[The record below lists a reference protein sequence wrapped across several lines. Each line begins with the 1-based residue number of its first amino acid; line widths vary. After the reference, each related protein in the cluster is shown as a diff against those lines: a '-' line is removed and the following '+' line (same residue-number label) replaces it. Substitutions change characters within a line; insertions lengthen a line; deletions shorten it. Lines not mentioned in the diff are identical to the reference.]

1 MTGKDLFDAIHRCED
16 RFIEETAEELL
27 KNEEKN
33 QKTSIWGTFAR
44 RAAAVLLCIFV
55 LGMGVSALAMA
66 SDTFRE
72 WIYEMFSGHEVT
84 ELDIGSAGTGDTDET
99 AESLPDIPADENHRI
114 SLKDDMIVWGDR
126 ETVVAETHY
135 DNKKEQIVF
144 DRVYR
149 LQGNGLKELTI
160 HSYDGDY
167 DGRPF
172 SFEYVIVHQEIFGF
186 NLEGAIQEVFGY
198 VNFGDEN
205 IGITGDGG
213 TDTGK
218 MSETDAKDR
227 QSGRSIYV
235 QLSDDFG
242 DQYKECIAKIN
253 LDTMEMEKLSGDQV
267 YADCVIS
274 PEGTKILCLYRAD
287 NYATVFDLKEKTEKK
302 IKAIGGA
309 SRASEIEFVDDDT
322 ILTYGDYVDEVRDG
336 VTYSQQQVLRVDLST
351 GEVVDTYTGI
361 GDISMEWDSVQGKT
375 LTLRNMVS
383 GDTFSVEGTDSQIHF
398 MKKAGDY
405 ALFGNKEEKAS
416 YFLVNL
422 STRKSMKIDIPEE
435 LFHQVEI
442 YMAGAEKKLLLA
454 NDTEGYIVDVS
465 QLSGDAS
472 AGADNQGDV
481 TKGTTGKSDTVAGT
495 DNPPDMAVGTE
506 GPPDIPADEN
516 QMLTLKKDMRIYGEK
531 ESFVC
536 QVHEDENGEE
546 VIEAVYAIEEDGLR
560 KLPVNTF
567 SGEYDGEPYSFSY
580 AVIGDEV
587 FGFHETGHCT
597 VLPHK
602 EGDSIYVSLSQ
613 VNKKSRVTKECL
625 AEINLETE
633 EVTKISHDKMI
644 CNFLM
649 SPDGKII
656 LCNHRSDG
664 YWSVF
669 DIAARTEKR
678 VDSLPGYLHTDEIKF
693 LDTYTV
699 LTYGDDIMTQLKD
712 GSWQIDSQTYKIDLR
727 TGEILEKY
735 PGAADLDMEWNYT
748 TEGNVLKLHNIITGE
763 DMTIRNVGE
772 NLYTVGGAGDYI
784 LFGYDADD
792 EKPREDYCLVD
803 LAEQT
808 FMKMDVPPELSNQLE
823 IYPAVSEKK
832 LLLTNGT
839 EGYIVDVEDMS

>member
-1 MTGKDLFDAIHRCED
+1 MTGKDLFEAIHQCED
-16 RFIEETAEELL
+16 RYIEQTAENLL
-27 KNEEKN
+27 
-33 QKTSIWGTFAR
+33 QKTEKERKSSIWFFRGASSRRNAEGRATVWETFAR
-44 RAAAVLLCIFV
+44 RAVAVLLCIFV
-55 LGMGVSALAMA
+55 LGMGISALAVA
-66 SDTFRE
+66 SDAFRE
-72 WIYEMFSGHEVT
+72 WIQEMFSGHEVT
-84 ELDIGSAGTGDTDET
+84 ELDIGSAGAGDIDRT
-99 AESLPDIPADENHRI
+99 AESLPDIQADENHRI
-114 SLKDDMIVWGDR
+114 SLKDGMIVWGDR

-172 SFEYVIVHQEIFGF
+172 SFAYVIVHQEIFGF

-198 VNFGDEN
+198 VNV
-205 IGITGDGG
+205 GDG
-213 TDTGK
+213 
-218 MSETDAKDR
+218 
-227 QSGRSIYV
+227 RSVYV

-253 LDTMEMEKLSGDQV
+253 LDTMEIEKLSGDRV

-274 PEGTKILCLYRAD
+274 PEGTKLLCLYRAD

-302 IKAIGGA
+302 IEVVNGV
-309 SRASEIEFVDDDT
+309 SRASEIEFTDDNT
-322 ILTYGDYVDEVRDG
+322 ILTYGDYVDEVKDG
-336 VTYSQQQVLRVDLST
+336 VTYSQQQVFKVDLRT
-351 GEVVDTYTGI
+351 GEVMDTYTGI
-361 GDISMEWDSVQGKT
+361 GDVSMQWESVQGDP
-375 LTLRNMVS
+375 LILRNMVS
-383 GDTFSVEGTDSQIHF
+383 GDTFSVEGTDARIHF
-398 MKKAGDY
+398 MKRAGDY
-405 ALFGNKEEKAS
+405 ALFGNKEENAP

-422 STRKSMKIDIPEE
+422 STRRSMKIDIPKEMSD
-435 LFHQVEI
+435 QVEM
-442 YMAGAEKKLLLA
+442 YLAGAEKKLLLA
-454 NDTEGYIVDVS
+454 SDTEGYIVDVS
-465 QLSGDAS
+465 QLA
-472 AGADNQGDV
+472 AGKA
-481 TKGTTGKSDTVAGT
+481 
-495 DNPPDMAVGTE
+495 
-506 GPPDIPADEN
+506 DIPEDEN
-516 QMLTLKKDMRIYGEK
+516 QMLTLKKGMRIYGET

-546 VIEAVYAIEEDGLR
+546 VIDAVYAIGEDGLR
-560 KLPVNTF
+560 ELPVHSF

-597 VLPHK
+597 VLPYK
-602 EGDSIYVSLSQ
+602 NGDVFYVSLSH
-613 VNKKSRVTKECL
+613 VKKNDRVTKECL
-625 AEINLETE
+625 AEVHPDTK
-633 EVTKISHDKMI
+633 EVTKISNDKMI

-678 VDSLPGYLHTDEIKF
+678 VDSLPGYLHTDEIRF

-699 LTYGDDIMTQLKD
+699 LAYGEEIMTQLED
-712 GSWQIDSQTYKIDLR
+712 GSWQIDAQTYKIDLN

-735 PGAADLDMEWNYT
+735 PGAADLGMEWNYT
-748 TEGNVLKLHNIITGE
+748 TKGNVLKLHNIITGE
-763 DMTIRNVGE
+763 DMTIRDVRE
-772 NLYTVGGAGDYI
+772 NLYTVAGAGDYI

-792 EKPREDYCLVD
+792 EKPREDYCLVN

-808 FMKMDVPPELSNQLE
+808 FMKIDVPPELCDQLE
-823 IYPAVSEKK
+823 MYPAVSEKK

-839 EGYIVDVEDMS
+839 EAWLVDVGEMS

>member
-1 MTGKDLFDAIHRCED
+1 MTGRDLYDAIHRCD
-16 RFIEETAEELL
+16 DSYIEQTAEELL
-27 KNEEKN
+27 KKERKN
-33 QKTSIWGTFAR
+33 RKIALWFFR
-44 RAAAVLLCIFV
+44 RESTQEITMQRTAVRRIFVRKAVAVLLCIFV
-55 LGMGVSALAMA
+55 LGMGISALAVA
-66 SDTFRE
+66 SDAFRE
-72 WIYEMFSGHEVT
+72 WIQEIFSGHEVT
-84 ELDIGSAGTGDTDET
+84 ELNIGGTETGNADTST
-99 AESLPDIPADENHRI
+99 ESFPDIPADENNRI

-198 VNFGDEN
+198 VDMGD
-205 IGITGDGG
+205 
-213 TDTGK
+213 
-218 MSETDAKDR
+218 S
-227 QSGRSIYV
+227 RSVYV
-235 QLSDDFG
+235 QLSDDSG
-242 DQYKECIAKIN
+242 DQYKGCIAKIN
-253 LDTMEMEKLSGDQV
+253 LDALEIEKLSGDQM

-274 PEGTKILCLYRAD
+274 PGGTKMLCLHRAD
-287 NYATVFDLKEKTEKK
+287 NYASVLDLKTKDEKK
-302 IKAIGGA
+302 IAAVHGI
-309 SRASEIEFVDDDT
+309 SRTDEIEFVDDNT
-322 ILTYGDYVDEVRDG
+322 ILTYGDYVDEVKDG
-336 VTYSQQQVLRVDLST
+336 VTYSQQQVLKVDLRT
-351 GEVVDTYTGI
+351 GEVMDTYTGI
-361 GDISMEWDSVQGKT
+361 GDVSMQWESVQGDP
-375 LTLRNMVS
+375 LILRNMVS
-383 GDTFSVEGTDSQIHF
+383 GDTFSVEGTDARIHF
-398 MKKAGDY
+398 MKRAGDY
-405 ALFGNKEEKAS
+405 ALFGNKEENAP

-422 STRKSMKIDIPEE
+422 STRRSMKIDIPKEMSD
-435 LFHQVEI
+435 QVEM
-442 YMAGAEKKLLLA
+442 YLAGAEKKLLLA
-454 NDTEGYIVDVS
+454 SDTEGYIVDVS
-465 QLSGDAS
+465 QLA
-472 AGADNQGDV
+472 AGKA
-481 TKGTTGKSDTVAGT
+481 
-495 DNPPDMAVGTE
+495 
-506 GPPDIPADEN
+506 DIPEDEN
-516 QMLTLKKDMRIYGEK
+516 QMLTLKKGMRIYGET

-546 VIEAVYAIEEDGLR
+546 VIDAVYAIGEDGLR
-560 KLPVNTF
+560 ELPVHSF

-597 VLPHK
+597 VLPYK
-602 EGDSIYVSLSQ
+602 NGDVFYVSLSH
-613 VNKKSRVTKECL
+613 VKKNDRVTKECL
-625 AEINLETE
+625 AEVHPDTK
-633 EVTKISHDKMI
+633 EVTKISNDKMI

-678 VDSLPGYLHTDEIKF
+678 VDSLPGYLHTDEIRF

-699 LTYGDDIMTQLKD
+699 LAYGEEIMTQLED
-712 GSWQIDSQTYKIDLR
+712 GSWQIDAQTYKIDLN

-735 PGAADLDMEWNYT
+735 PGAADLGMEWNYT
-748 TEGNVLKLHNIITGE
+748 TKGNVLKLHNIITGE
-763 DMTIRNVGE
+763 DMTIRDVRE
-772 NLYTVGGAGDYI
+772 NLYTVAGAGDYI

-792 EKPREDYCLVD
+792 EKPREDYCLVN

-808 FMKMDVPPELSNQLE
+808 FMKIDVPPELCDQLE
-823 IYPAVSEKK
+823 MYPAVSEKK

-839 EGYIVDVEDMS
+839 EAWLVDVGEMS

>member
-1 MTGKDLFDAIHRCED
+1 MTGKDLFEAIHQCED
-16 RFIEETAEELL
+16 RYIEQTAENLL
-27 KNEEKN
+27 
-33 QKTSIWGTFAR
+33 QKTEKERKSSIWFFRGASSRRNAEGRATVWETFAR
-44 RAAAVLLCIFV
+44 RAVAVLLCIFV
-55 LGMGVSALAMA
+55 LGMGISALAVA
-66 SDTFRE
+66 SDAFRE
-72 WIYEMFSGHEVT
+72 WIQEMFSGHEVT
-84 ELDIGSAGTGDTDET
+84 ELDIGSAGAGDIDGT
-99 AESLPDIPADENHRI
+99 AESLPDIQADENHRI
-114 SLKDDMIVWGDR
+114 SLKDGMIVWGDR

-172 SFEYVIVHQEIFGF
+172 SFAYVIVHQEIFGF

-198 VNFGDEN
+198 VNV
-205 IGITGDGG
+205 GDG
-213 TDTGK
+213 
-218 MSETDAKDR
+218 
-227 QSGRSIYV
+227 RSVYV

-253 LDTMEMEKLSGDQV
+253 LDTMEIEKLSGDRI

-274 PEGTKILCLYRAD
+274 PEGTKLLCLYRAD

-302 IKAIGGA
+302 IEVVNGV
-309 SRASEIEFVDDDT
+309 SRASEIEFTDDNT
-322 ILTYGDYVDEVRDG
+322 ILTYGDYVDEVKDG
-336 VTYSQQQVLRVDLST
+336 VTYSQQQVLKVDLRT
-351 GEVVDTYTGI
+351 GEVMDTYTGI
-361 GDISMEWDSVQGKT
+361 GDVSMQWESVQGDP
-375 LTLRNMVS
+375 LILRNMVS
-383 GDTFSVEGTDSQIHF
+383 GDTFSVEGTDARIHF
-398 MKKAGDY
+398 MKRAGDY
-405 ALFGNKEEKAS
+405 ALFGNKEENAP

-422 STRKSMKIDIPEE
+422 STRRSMKIDIPKEMSD
-435 LFHQVEI
+435 QVEM
-442 YMAGAEKKLLLA
+442 YLAGAEKKLLLA
-454 NDTEGYIVDVS
+454 SDTEGYIVDVS
-465 QLSGDAS
+465 QLA
-472 AGADNQGDV
+472 AGKA
-481 TKGTTGKSDTVAGT
+481 
-495 DNPPDMAVGTE
+495 
-506 GPPDIPADEN
+506 DIPEDEN
-516 QMLTLKKDMRIYGEK
+516 QMLTLKKGMRIYGET

-546 VIEAVYAIEEDGLR
+546 VIDAVYAIGEDGLR
-560 KLPVNTF
+560 ELPVHSF

-597 VLPHK
+597 VLPYK
-602 EGDSIYVSLSQ
+602 NGDVFYVSLSH
-613 VNKKSRVTKECL
+613 VKKNDRVTKECL
-625 AEINLETE
+625 AEVHPDTK
-633 EVTKISHDKMI
+633 EVTKISNDKMI

-678 VDSLPGYLHTDEIKF
+678 VDSLPGYLHTDEIRF

-699 LTYGDDIMTQLKD
+699 LAYGEEIMTQLED
-712 GSWQIDSQTYKIDLR
+712 GSWQIDAQTYKIDLN

-735 PGAADLDMEWNYT
+735 PGAADLGMEWNYT
-748 TEGNVLKLHNIITGE
+748 TKGNVLKLHNIITGE
-763 DMTIRNVGE
+763 DMTIRDVRE
-772 NLYTVGGAGDYI
+772 NLYTVAGAGDYI

-792 EKPREDYCLVD
+792 EKPREDYCLVN

-808 FMKMDVPPELSNQLE
+808 FMKIDVPPELCNQLE
-823 IYPAVSEKK
+823 MYPAVSEKK

-839 EGYIVDVEDMS
+839 EAWLVDVGEMS

>member
-1 MTGKDLFDAIHRCED
+1 MTGRDLYDAIHRCD
-16 RFIEETAEELL
+16 DSYIEQTAEELL
-27 KNEEKN
+27 KKERKN
-33 QKTSIWGTFAR
+33 RKIALWFFR
-44 RAAAVLLCIFV
+44 RESTQEITMQRTAVRRIFVRKAVAVLLCIFV
-55 LGMGVSALAMA
+55 LGMGISALAVA
-66 SDTFRE
+66 SDAFRE
-72 WIYEMFSGHEVT
+72 WIQEIFSGHEVT
-84 ELDIGSAGTGDTDET
+84 ELNIGGTETGNADTST
-99 AESLPDIPADENHRI
+99 ESFPDIPADENNRI

-160 HSYDGDY
+160 NSYDGDY
-167 DGRPF
+167 DGKPF

-198 VNFGDEN
+198 VDMGD
-205 IGITGDGG
+205 
-213 TDTGK
+213 
-218 MSETDAKDR
+218 S
-227 QSGRSIYV
+227 RSVYV

-253 LDTMEMEKLSGDQV
+253 LDTMEIEKLSGDRV

-274 PEGTKILCLYRAD
+274 PEGTKLLCLYRAD

-302 IKAIGGA
+302 IEVVNGV
-309 SRASEIEFVDDDT
+309 SRASEIEFTDDNT
-322 ILTYGDYVDEVRDG
+322 ILTYGDYVDEVKDG
-336 VTYSQQQVLRVDLST
+336 VTYSQQQVLKVDLRT
-351 GEVVDTYTGI
+351 GEVMDTYTGI
-361 GDISMEWDSVQGKT
+361 GDVSMQWESVQGDP
-375 LTLRNMVS
+375 LILRNMVS
-383 GDTFSVEGTDSQIHF
+383 GDTFSVEGTDARIHF
-398 MKKAGDY
+398 MKRAGDY
-405 ALFGNKEEKAS
+405 ALFGNKEENAP

-422 STRKSMKIDIPEE
+422 STRRSMKIDIPKEMSD
-435 LFHQVEI
+435 QVEM
-442 YMAGAEKKLLLA
+442 YLAGAEKKLLLA
-454 NDTEGYIVDVS
+454 SDTEGYIVDVS
-465 QLSGDAS
+465 QLA
-472 AGADNQGDV
+472 AGKA
-481 TKGTTGKSDTVAGT
+481 
-495 DNPPDMAVGTE
+495 
-506 GPPDIPADEN
+506 DIPEDEN
-516 QMLTLKKDMRIYGEK
+516 QMLTLKKGMRIYGET

-546 VIEAVYAIEEDGLR
+546 VIDAVYAIGEDGLR
-560 KLPVNTF
+560 ELPVHSF

-597 VLPHK
+597 VLPYK
-602 EGDSIYVSLSQ
+602 NGDVFYVSLSH
-613 VNKKSRVTKECL
+613 VKKNDRVTKECL
-625 AEINLETE
+625 AEVHPDTK
-633 EVTKISHDKMI
+633 EVTKISNDKMI

-678 VDSLPGYLHTDEIKF
+678 VDSLPGYLHTDEIRF

-699 LTYGDDIMTQLKD
+699 LAYGEEIMTQLED
-712 GSWQIDSQTYKIDLR
+712 GSWQIDAQTYKIDLN

-735 PGAADLDMEWNYT
+735 PGAADLGMEWNYT
-748 TEGNVLKLHNIITGE
+748 TKGNVLKLHNIITGE
-763 DMTIRNVGE
+763 DMTIRDVRE
-772 NLYTVGGAGDYI
+772 NLYTVAGAGDYI

-792 EKPREDYCLVD
+792 EKPREDYCLVN

-808 FMKMDVPPELSNQLE
+808 FMKIDVPPELCDQLE
-823 IYPAVSEKK
+823 MYPAVSEKQ

-839 EGYIVDVEDMS
+839 EAWLVDVGEMS

>member
-1 MTGKDLFDAIHRCED
+1 MTGRDLYDAIHRCD
-16 RFIEETAEELL
+16 DSYIEQTAEELL
-27 KNEEKN
+27 KKERKN
-33 QKTSIWGTFAR
+33 RKIALWFFR
-44 RAAAVLLCIFV
+44 RESTQEITMQRTAVRRIFVRKAVAVLLCIFV
-55 LGMGVSALAMA
+55 LGMGISALAVA
-66 SDTFRE
+66 SDAFRE
-72 WIYEMFSGHEVT
+72 WIQEIFSGHEVT
-84 ELDIGSAGTGDTDET
+84 ELNIGGTETGNADTST
-99 AESLPDIPADENHRI
+99 ESFPDIPADENNRI

-198 VNFGDEN
+198 VDMGD
-205 IGITGDGG
+205 
-213 TDTGK
+213 
-218 MSETDAKDR
+218 S
-227 QSGRSIYV
+227 RSVYV
-235 QLSDDFG
+235 QLSDDSG
-242 DQYKECIAKIN
+242 DQYKGCIAKIN
-253 LDTMEMEKLSGDQV
+253 LDALEIEKLSGDQM

-274 PEGTKILCLYRAD
+274 PGGTKMLCLHRAD
-287 NYATVFDLKEKTEKK
+287 NYASVLDLKTKDEKK
-302 IKAIGGA
+302 IAAVHGI
-309 SRASEIEFVDDDT
+309 SRTDEIEFVDDNT
-322 ILTYGDYVDEVRDG
+322 ILTYGDYVDEVKDG
-336 VTYSQQQVLRVDLST
+336 VTYSQQQVLKVDLRT
-351 GEVVDTYTGI
+351 GEVMDTYTGI
-361 GDISMEWDSVQGKT
+361 GDVSMQWESVQGDP
-375 LTLRNMVS
+375 LILRNMVS
-383 GDTFSVEGTDSQIHF
+383 GDTFSVEGTDARIHF
-398 MKKAGDY
+398 MKRAGDY
-405 ALFGNKEEKAS
+405 ALFGNKEENAP

-422 STRKSMKIDIPEE
+422 STRRSMKIDIPKEMSD
-435 LFHQVEI
+435 QVEM
-442 YMAGAEKKLLLA
+442 YLAGAEKKLLLA
-454 NDTEGYIVDVS
+454 SDTEGYIVDVS
-465 QLSGDAS
+465 QLA
-472 AGADNQGDV
+472 AGKA
-481 TKGTTGKSDTVAGT
+481 
-495 DNPPDMAVGTE
+495 
-506 GPPDIPADEN
+506 DIPEDEN
-516 QMLTLKKDMRIYGEK
+516 QMLTLKKGMRIYGET

-546 VIEAVYAIEEDGLR
+546 VIDAVYAIGEDGLR
-560 KLPVNTF
+560 ELPVHSF

-597 VLPHK
+597 VLPYK
-602 EGDSIYVSLSQ
+602 NGDVFYVSLSH
-613 VNKKSRVTKECL
+613 VKKNDRVTKECL
-625 AEINLETE
+625 AEVHPDTK
-633 EVTKISHDKMI
+633 EVTKISNDKMI

-678 VDSLPGYLHTDEIKF
+678 VDSLPGYLHTDEIRF

-699 LTYGDDIMTQLKD
+699 LAYGEEIMTQLED
-712 GSWQIDSQTYKIDLR
+712 GSWQIDAQTYKIDLN

-735 PGAADLDMEWNYT
+735 TGAADLGMEWNYT
-748 TEGNVLKLHNIITGE
+748 TKGNVLKLHNIITGE
-763 DMTIRNVGE
+763 DMTIRDVRE
-772 NLYTVGGAGDYI
+772 NLYTVAGAGDYI

-792 EKPREDYCLVD
+792 EKPREDYCLVN

-808 FMKMDVPPELSNQLE
+808 FMKIDVPPELCDQLE
-823 IYPAVSEKK
+823 MYPAVSEKK

-839 EGYIVDVEDMS
+839 EAWLVDVGEMS

>member
-1 MTGKDLFDAIHRCED
+1 MTGKDLFEAIHQCED
-16 RFIEETAEELL
+16 RYIEQTAENLL
-27 KNEEKN
+27 
-33 QKTSIWGTFAR
+33 QKTEKERKSSIWFFRGASSRRNAEGRATVWETFAR
-44 RAAAVLLCIFV
+44 RAVAVLLCIFV
-55 LGMGVSALAMA
+55 LGMGISALAVA
-66 SDTFRE
+66 SDAFRE
-72 WIYEMFSGHEVT
+72 WIQEMFSGHEVT
-84 ELDIGSAGTGDTDET
+84 ELDIGSAGAGDIDGT
-99 AESLPDIPADENHRI
+99 AESLPDLQADENHRI
-114 SLKDDMIVWGDR
+114 SLKDGMIVWGDR

-172 SFEYVIVHQEIFGF
+172 SFAYVIVHQEIFGF

-198 VNFGDEN
+198 VNV
-205 IGITGDGG
+205 GDG
-213 TDTGK
+213 
-218 MSETDAKDR
+218 
-227 QSGRSIYV
+227 RSVYV

-253 LDTMEMEKLSGDQV
+253 LDTMEIEKLSGDRV

-274 PEGTKILCLYRAD
+274 PEGTKLLCLYRAD

-302 IKAIGGA
+302 IEVVNGV
-309 SRASEIEFVDDDT
+309 SRASEIEFTDDNT
-322 ILTYGDYVDEVRDG
+322 ILTYGDYVDEVKDG
-336 VTYSQQQVLRVDLST
+336 VTYSQQQVLKVDLRT
-351 GEVVDTYTGI
+351 GEVMDTYTGI
-361 GDISMEWDSVQGKT
+361 GDVSMQWESVQGDP
-375 LTLRNMVS
+375 LILRNMVS
-383 GDTFSVEGTDSQIHF
+383 GDTFSVEGTDARIHF
-398 MKKAGDY
+398 MKRAGDY
-405 ALFGNKEEKAS
+405 ALFGNKEENAP

-422 STRKSMKIDIPEE
+422 STRRSMKIDIPKEMSD
-435 LFHQVEI
+435 QVEM
-442 YMAGAEKKLLLA
+442 YLAGAEKKLLLA
-454 NDTEGYIVDVS
+454 SDTEGYIVDVS
-465 QLSGDAS
+465 QLA
-472 AGADNQGDV
+472 AGKA
-481 TKGTTGKSDTVAGT
+481 
-495 DNPPDMAVGTE
+495 
-506 GPPDIPADEN
+506 DIPEDEN
-516 QMLTLKKDMRIYGEK
+516 QMLTLKKGMRIYGET

-546 VIEAVYAIEEDGLR
+546 VIDAVYAIGEDGLR
-560 KLPVNTF
+560 ELPVHSF

-597 VLPHK
+597 VLPYK
-602 EGDSIYVSLSQ
+602 NGDVFYVSLSH
-613 VNKKSRVTKECL
+613 VKKNDRVTKECL
-625 AEINLETE
+625 AEVHPDTK
-633 EVTKISHDKMI
+633 EVTKISNDKMI

-678 VDSLPGYLHTDEIKF
+678 VDSLPGYLHTDEIRF

-699 LTYGDDIMTQLKD
+699 LAYGEEIMTQLED
-712 GSWQIDSQTYKIDLR
+712 GSWQIDAQTYKIDLN

-735 PGAADLDMEWNYT
+735 PGAADLGMEWNYT
-748 TEGNVLKLHNIITGE
+748 TKGNVLKLHNIITGE
-763 DMTIRNVGE
+763 DMTIRDVRE
-772 NLYTVGGAGDYI
+772 NLYTVAGAGDYI

-792 EKPREDYCLVD
+792 EKPREDYCLVN

-808 FMKMDVPPELSNQLE
+808 FMKIDVPPELCDQLE
-823 IYPAVSEKK
+823 MYPAVSEKK

-839 EGYIVDVEDMS
+839 EAWLVDVGEMS

>member
-1 MTGKDLFDAIHRCED
+1 MTGKDLFEAIHQCED
-16 RFIEETAEELL
+16 RYIEQTAENLL
-27 KNEEKN
+27 
-33 QKTSIWGTFAR
+33 QKTEKERKSSIWFFRGASSRRNAEGRATVWETFAR
-44 RAAAVLLCIFV
+44 RAVAVLLCIFV
-55 LGMGVSALAMA
+55 LGMGISALAVA
-66 SDTFRE
+66 SDAFRE
-72 WIYEMFSGHEVT
+72 WIQEMFSGHEVT
-84 ELDIGSAGTGDTDET
+84 ELDIGSAGAGDIDGT
-99 AESLPDIPADENHRI
+99 AESLPDIQADDNHRI
-114 SLKDDMIVWGDR
+114 SLKDGMIVWGDR

-172 SFEYVIVHQEIFGF
+172 SFAYVIVHQEIFGF

-198 VNFGDEN
+198 VNV
-205 IGITGDGG
+205 GDG
-213 TDTGK
+213 
-218 MSETDAKDR
+218 
-227 QSGRSIYV
+227 RSVYV

-253 LDTMEMEKLSGDQV
+253 LDTMEIEKLSGDRV

-274 PEGTKILCLYRAD
+274 PEGTKLLCLYRAD

-302 IKAIGGA
+302 IEVVNGV
-309 SRASEIEFVDDDT
+309 SRASEIEFTDDNT
-322 ILTYGDYVDEVRDG
+322 ILTYGDYVDEVKDG
-336 VTYSQQQVLRVDLST
+336 VTYSQQQVLKVDLRT
-351 GEVVDTYTGI
+351 GEVMDTYTGI
-361 GDISMEWDSVQGKT
+361 GDVSMQWESVQGDP
-375 LTLRNMVS
+375 LILRNMVS
-383 GDTFSVEGTDSQIHF
+383 GDTFSVEGTDARIHF
-398 MKKAGDY
+398 MKRAGDY
-405 ALFGNKEEKAS
+405 ALFGNKEENAP

-422 STRKSMKIDIPEE
+422 STRRSMKIDIPKEMSD
-435 LFHQVEI
+435 QVEM
-442 YMAGAEKKLLLA
+442 YLAGAEKKLLLA
-454 NDTEGYIVDVS
+454 SDTEGYIVDVS
-465 QLSGDAS
+465 QLA
-472 AGADNQGDV
+472 AGKA
-481 TKGTTGKSDTVAGT
+481 
-495 DNPPDMAVGTE
+495 
-506 GPPDIPADEN
+506 DIPEDEN
-516 QMLTLKKDMRIYGEK
+516 QMLTLKKGMRIYGET

-546 VIEAVYAIEEDGLR
+546 VIDAVYAIGEDGLR
-560 KLPVNTF
+560 ELPVHSF

-597 VLPHK
+597 VLPYK
-602 EGDSIYVSLSQ
+602 NGDVFYVSLSH
-613 VNKKSRVTKECL
+613 VKKNDRVTKECL
-625 AEINLETE
+625 AEVHPDTK
-633 EVTKISHDKMI
+633 EVTKISNDKMI

-678 VDSLPGYLHTDEIKF
+678 VDSLPGYLHTDEIRF

-699 LTYGDDIMTQLKD
+699 LAYGEEIMTQLED
-712 GSWQIDSQTYKIDLR
+712 GSWQIDAQTYKIDLN

-735 PGAADLDMEWNYT
+735 PGAADLGMEWNYT
-748 TEGNVLKLHNIITGE
+748 TIGNVLKLHNIITGE
-763 DMTIRNVGE
+763 DMTIRDVRE
-772 NLYTVGGAGDYI
+772 NLYTVAGAGDYI

-792 EKPREDYCLVD
+792 EKPREDYCLVN

-808 FMKMDVPPELSNQLE
+808 FMKIDVPPELCDQLE
-823 IYPAVSEKK
+823 MYPAVSEKK

-839 EGYIVDVEDMS
+839 EAWLVDVGEMS